1 MSDPSRPSPPSRPWL
16 IVLAYAGPLGL
27 LPLLIEKQDREV
39 RWHAVNGL
47 LLFGAVA
54 VLGVGTTLVSV
65 LVPALGCVY
74 VVTMSA
80 AVALYVLCCIIGV
93 VKALQGLRLYVPGV
107 SKYVGRI

>member
-1 MSDPSRPSPPSRPWL
+1 MSEPAPPAKPWL
-16 IVLAYAGPLGL
+16 MVLAYAGPLGL

-47 LLFGAVA
+47 LLFGALA
-54 VLGVGTTLVSV
+54 ILGVGATLVSV
-65 LVPALGCVY
+65 FSPRLGCVY